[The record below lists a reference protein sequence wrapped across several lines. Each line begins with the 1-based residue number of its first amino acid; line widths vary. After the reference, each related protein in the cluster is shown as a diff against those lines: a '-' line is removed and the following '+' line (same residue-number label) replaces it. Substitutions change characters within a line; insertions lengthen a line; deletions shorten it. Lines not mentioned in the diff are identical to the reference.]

1 MQTHLN
7 PNPKKLTRRL
17 QTPYRRVSL
26 MFRVKVDL
34 PLLFGLLMLCGGS
47 LLILWSAGGENP
59 RIVMNQ
65 AIRMVVAMIG
75 MMVIAQIR
83 TDTLFRW
90 SPYLYAVGLL
100 MLVLVLVVGDVGK
113 GAQRWLDLGVV
124 RFQPSEAMKLAVP
137 MMVAWVVTRKTLP
150 PSPKNLVYAA
160 LVLFVPAFL
169 ILKQPDLGTTL
180 LILMSGTLI
189 LFLAGFAWKYIGILI
204 AAGAVAAPVLYQF
217 LHPYQQRRIQ
227 TLFDPW
233 SDPLGDGYH
242 TIQSMI
248 AIGSG
253 GAQGK
258 GWMEGSQSQLDFI
271 PERHTDF
278 IFSVFSEELGFIG
291 VLMLLTLYVGLTAR
305 GLYIAYYTKDTF
317 SRLLAGSLS
326 MTFFFYVFVNIGMV
340 SGLLPVVGVPLPL
353 ISYGGTSMVTL
364 MAGFGILMGI
374 HNTRS
379 LVSR

>member
-1 MQTHLN
+1 
-7 PNPKKLTRRL
+7 
-17 QTPYRRVSL
+17 

>member
-1 MQTHLN
+1 
-7 PNPKKLTRRL
+7 
-17 QTPYRRVSL
+17 
-26 MFRVKVDL
+26 MFRIKVDL
-34 PLLFGLLMLCGGS
+34 PLVFGLLLLCAGS

-59 RIVMNQ
+59 RLIINQ
-65 AIRMVVAMIG
+65 GIRMGVAFII

-83 TDTLFRW
+83 PDTLFRW
-90 SPYLYAVGLL
+90 SPYLYAAGLL
-100 MLVLVLVVGDVGK
+100 MLALVLVVGDVSK

-124 RFQPSEAMKLAVP
+124 RFQPSEAMKLGVP
-137 MMVAWVVTRKTLP
+137 MMVAWVITRKTLP
-150 PSPKNLVYAA
+150 PSAKTLFYAA
-160 LVLFVPAFL
+160 LVLLVPAAL

-180 LILMSGTLI
+180 MILMSGALI
-189 LFLAGFAWKYIGILI
+189 IFLAGIAWKHIGILLAI
-204 AAGAVAAPVLYQF
+204 AAVAAPVFYQF

-233 SDPLGDGYH
+233 SDPLGNGYH

-258 GWMEGSQSQLDFI
+258 GWTAGSQSQLDFI
-271 PERHTDF
+271 PDRHTDF

-291 VLMLLTLYVGLTAR
+291 VLMLLILYIALTAR

-340 SGLLPVVGVPLPL
+340 SGMLPVVGVPLPL

-364 MAGFGILMGI
+364 MAGFGVLMAI

-379 LVSR
+379 LMSR

>member
-1 MQTHLN
+1 
-7 PNPKKLTRRL
+7 
-17 QTPYRRVSL
+17 
-26 MFRVKVDL
+26 MFQIKVDL
-34 PLLFGLLMLCGGS
+34 PLLFGLLILCAAS
-47 LLILWSAGGENP
+47 LLILWSAGGESQ
-59 RIVMNQ
+59 RLLVNQ
-65 AIRMVVAMIG
+65 SVRMGVAFIG
-75 MMVIAQIR
+75 MMLIAQIR
-83 TDTLFRW
+83 IDTLFRW
-90 SPYLYAVGLL
+90 SPYFYLLGLI

-137 MMVAWVVTRKTLP
+137 MMVAWVITRKTLP
-150 PSPKNLVYAA
+150 PGPKNLVFAA
-160 LVLFVPAFL
+160 LVLLVPAAL

-189 LFLAGFAWKYIGILI
+189 IFLAGFAGKHIGILCAI
-204 AAGAVAAPVLYQF
+204 TAVAAPILYQF

-258 GWMEGSQSQLDFI
+258 GWTEGSQSQLDFI

-278 IFSVFSEELGFIG
+278 IFSVFAEENGFIG
-291 VLMLLTLYVGLTAR
+291 VLMLLGLYVALAGR

-340 SGLLPVVGVPLPL
+340 SGMLPVVGVPLPL

-379 LVSR
+379 LMSR

>member
-1 MQTHLN
+1 ML
-7 PNPKKLTRRL
+7 KI
-17 QTPYRRVSL
+17 RV
-26 MFRVKVDL
+26 DY
-34 PLLFGLLMLCGGS
+34 PLLFGLLLLCAAS
-47 LLILWSAGGENP
+47 LLILWSAGGE
-59 RIVMNQ
+59 RSHIIVNQ
-65 AIRMVVAMIG
+65 AVRMGVAFVG
-75 MMVIAQIR
+75 MLVIAQIR
-83 TDTLFRW
+83 TDALFRW
-90 SPYLYAVGLL
+90 SPYLYGAGLIML
-100 MLVLVLVVGDVGK
+100 GLVLLFGDSSK
-113 GAQRWLDLGVV
+113 GAQRWLDLGIL
-124 RFQPSEAMKLAVP
+124 RFQPSEAMKLAIP

-150 PSPKNLVYAA
+150 PDLENLIVAA
-160 LVLFVPAFL
+160 IVLMVPAGL
-169 ILKQPDLGTTL
+169 ILLQPDLGTTL
-180 LILMSGTLI
+180 MILMSGTLI
-189 LFLAGFAWKYIGILI
+189 IFLAGFAWKYIGMLSVL
-204 AAGAVAAPVLYQF
+204 AAVAAPLLYKF
-217 LHPYQQRRIQ
+217 LLHPYQQRRIQ

-258 GWMEGSQSQLDFI
+258 GWTEGSQSQLDFI

-291 VLMLLTLYVGLTAR
+291 VLMLLALYLALTAR

-340 SGLLPVVGVPLPL
+340 SGMLPVVGVPLPL

-379 LVSR
+379 LMSR

>member
-1 MQTHLN
+1 
-7 PNPKKLTRRL
+7 
-17 QTPYRRVSL
+17 
-26 MFRVKVDL
+26 MFRIKVDL
-34 PLLFGLLMLCGGS
+34 PLLFGLMLLCSAS

-59 RIVMNQ
+59 RLIVNQ
-65 AIRMVVAMIG
+65 GIRMGVAFIAMMI
-75 MMVIAQIR
+75 IAQIR
-83 TDTLFRW
+83 IDTLFRW
-90 SPYLYAVGLL
+90 SPYFYIAGLT
-100 MLVLVLVVGDVGK
+100 MLALVLVVGDVGK
-113 GAQRWLDLGVV
+113 GAQRWLDLGIL

-150 PSPKNLVYAA
+150 PELKNLVFAA
-160 LVLFVPAFL
+160 VVLLLPAGL

-189 LFLAGFAWKYIGILI
+189 IFLAGFAWKHIGILFVI
-204 AAGAVAAPVLYQF
+204 CAVAAPVLYQF

-258 GWMEGSQSQLDFI
+258 GWTEGSQSQLDFI

-278 IFSVFSEELGFIG
+278 IFSVFAEENGFIG
-291 VLMLLTLYVGLTAR
+291 VLMLLGLYVALSAR
-305 GLYIAYYTKDTF
+305 GLYIAYYTKDTY

-379 LVSR
+379 LMSR